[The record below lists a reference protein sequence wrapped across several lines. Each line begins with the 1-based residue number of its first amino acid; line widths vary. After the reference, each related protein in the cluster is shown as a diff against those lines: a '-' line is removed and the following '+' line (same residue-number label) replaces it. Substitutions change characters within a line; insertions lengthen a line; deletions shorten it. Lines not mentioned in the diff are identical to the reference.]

1 MSHVSAEE
9 NLEWMRTEDIQKLH
23 VNKNFLKF
31 FFFLQLFQN
40 RKEKMQN
47 LNMTW
52 DFGRTVNEVMVG
64 KEYGLAKGNDLR
76 SGHTNVKL
84 SSFLQK
90 NIGKLPDFKLGILEK
105 INTIRH

>member
-1 MSHVSAEE
+1 MSHISPEE
-9 NLEWMRTEDIQKLH
+9 NLEWMQPKDIQKLF
-23 VNKNFLKF
+23 VNKNYLKF

-64 KEYGLAKGNDLR
+64 KEYGHSKANDLKP
-76 SGHTNVKL
+76 GHPNVKL

-90 NIGKLPDFKLGILEK
+90 NIGKFVNLLIRLDKRIL
-105 INTIRH
+105 